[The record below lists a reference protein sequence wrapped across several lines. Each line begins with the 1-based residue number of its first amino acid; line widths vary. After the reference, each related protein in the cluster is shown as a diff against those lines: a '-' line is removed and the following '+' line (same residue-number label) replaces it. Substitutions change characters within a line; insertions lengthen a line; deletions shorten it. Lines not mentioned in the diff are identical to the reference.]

1 MCQCRFIFD
10 LKNCTF
16 LVNDVDDGRGYV
28 CVEAE
33 DPWEISV
40 PFSQFCCKLKT
51 PIKINLLS
59 TLPILEQLHLI

>member
-1 MCQCRFIFD
+1 MSSITMLIQKSTILVSVVD
-10 LKNCTF
+10 NEEDCT
-16 LVNDVDDGRGYV
+16 
-28 CVEAE
+28 CVWGGHK
-33 DPWEISV
+33 WEISV

>member
-1 MCQCRFIFD
+1 M
-10 LKNCTF
+10 
-16 LVNDVDDGRGYV
+16 NDVDDGRGYV

-40 PFSQFCCKLKT
+40 PFSQFCCKRKT